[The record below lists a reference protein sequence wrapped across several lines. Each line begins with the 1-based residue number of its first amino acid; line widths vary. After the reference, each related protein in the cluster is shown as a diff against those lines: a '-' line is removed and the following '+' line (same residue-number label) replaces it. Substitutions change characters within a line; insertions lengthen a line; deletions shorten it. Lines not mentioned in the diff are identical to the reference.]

1 MLKVKQTRQTL
12 DLLQP
17 FTIDSYYFIPQTD
30 VQGKTLKHIQY
41 RYIYNLMNPTSV
53 LCYYTSTTVNL
64 PEVRLTPASL
74 SLRSLSQKTSR
85 LVDPASTQHM
95 QNSIQDSATQHSHG
109 DKKVQSNTFSH
120 A

>member
-1 MLKVKQTRQTL
+1 
-12 DLLQP
+12 
-17 FTIDSYYFIPQTD
+17 
-30 VQGKTLKHIQY
+30 
-41 RYIYNLMNPTSV
+41 MNPISV

-74 SLRSLSQKTSR
+74 SLRSFSQKTSR

-109 DKKVQSNTFSH
+109 DTTVKGNIFSH
-120 A
+120 ARVQSHCLRDPVAYNWVLHQKNV